1 MNEDKMTSYICTVK
15 EVDYE
20 KLKRAEQL
28 TVTRSAVY
36 TQRTSYRQGKNYNM
50 LLLSMR

>member
-1 MNEDKMTSYICTVK
+1 MNEDKMTSYILCTVK
-15 EVDYE
+15 EVHYE

-28 TVTRSAVY
+28 TRSAVY
-36 TQRTSYRQGKNYNM
+36 TQRTSYRQGKKYNM